1 MMPSVA
7 GASRGVA
14 GSAAVLARHARR
26 RRYLIAYL
34 FILPTFVVLGY
45 FTYYPAF
52 TALAGAFTSWDGF
65 NSPTFVGLD
74 NFKAIVTD
82 PTMQTAAV
90 NNLIWA
96 AFGIALSVIPA
107 FVVAELIFH
116 VKRARLKYVYRT
128 LFIVPIVVPSI
139 VNILLWRYIYDAHG
153 LLNLFLQALHLQ
165 DPTNPT
171 LWIADPHIALY
182 AVALLGFPWIN
193 SFNMLIFYAGLQNIP
208 SEVLEA
214 AGLDGVSGIRR
225 VWTMDIP
232 LVLSQFRLLLILAI
246 VNTISNITTPLVMT
260 NGGPGNATDVPAL
273 EMYNNA
279 VNGRFGYSMAISFL
293 LFLVVLALTVLNNR
307 FIRPSDEK
315 ARVA

>member
-7 GASRGVA
+7 DASR
-14 GSAAVLARHARR
+14 SAAGTSAVTARNARM
-26 RRYLIAYL
+26 RRYAIAYL
-34 FILPTFVVLGY
+34 FILPTFVGLGY

-65 NSPTFVGLD
+65 NPPTFVGLD

-82 PTMQTAAV
+82 PTMQQAAG

-96 AFGIALSVIPA
+96 AFSIALAIIPA

-116 VKRARLKYVYRT
+116 VKRPRLKYLYRT
-128 LFIVPIVVPSI
+128 LFIVPIVLPGI
-139 VNILLWRYIYDAHG
+139 VNILLWRYIYDGHG
-153 LLNLFLQALHLQ
+153 LLNLLLQALRLQ

-214 AGLDGVSGIRR
+214 AGLDGVGGLRR

-232 LVLSQFRLLLILAI
+232 LVLSQFRLLLVLAI

-260 NGGPGNATDVPAL
+260 NGGPGNATDMPSL
-273 EMYNNA
+273 EMYTSA

-293 LFLVVLALTVLNNR
+293 LFIVVLILTGINNR
-307 FIRPSDEK
+307 FLRTSQ
-315 ARVA
+315 

>member
-1 MMPSVA
+1 M
-7 GASRGVA
+7 
-14 GSAAVLARHARR
+14 

-34 FILPTFVVLGY
+34 FILPTFIVLGY

-52 TALAGAFTSWDGF
+52 TALVGSFTTWDGF
-65 NSPTFVGLD
+65 NPPTFVGLD

-82 PTMQTAAV
+82 PVMQTAAV

-96 AFGIALSVIPA
+96 GIGIVLAVMPA

-116 VKRARLKYVYRT
+116 VKRTRLKYLYRT
-128 LFIVPIVVPSI
+128 LFIVPIVVPNI

-153 LLNLFLQALHLQ
+153 LLNLLLQALHLQ
-165 DPTNPT
+165 DPGNPT
-171 LWIADPHIALY
+171 LWIANPHIALY

-214 AGLDGVSGIRR
+214 ASLDGVGGLRR

-232 LVLSQFRLLLILAI
+232 LLLAQFRLLLVLAI

-260 NGGPGNATDVPAL
+260 NGGPGNATDMPSL
-273 EMYNNA
+273 EMYTNA
-279 VNGRFGYSMAISFL
+279 INGRFGYSMAISFL
-293 LFLVVLALTVLNNR
+293 LFIVVLVLTALNNR
-307 FIRPSDEK
+307 FLRTAE
-315 ARVA
+315 

>member
-7 GASRGVA
+7 NTSRSVRGTGGVI
-14 GSAAVLARHARR
+14 ARR
-26 RRYLIAYL
+26 ARMRRYLIAYL
-34 FILPTFVVLGY
+34 FILPTFIVLGY

-52 TALAGAFTSWDGF
+52 TALVGSFTTWDGF
-65 NSPTFVGLD
+65 NPPTFVGLD

-82 PTMQTAAV
+82 PVMQTAAV

-96 AFGIALSVIPA
+96 GIGIVLAVMPA

-116 VKRARLKYVYRT
+116 VKRTRLKYLYRT
-128 LFIVPIVVPSI
+128 LFIVPIVVPNI

-153 LLNLFLQALHLQ
+153 LLNLLLQALHLQ
-165 DPTNPT
+165 GPGNPT
-171 LWIADPHIALY
+171 LWIANPHIALY

-214 AGLDGVSGIRR
+214 ASLDGVGGLRR

-232 LVLSQFRLLLILAI
+232 LLLAQFRLLLVLAI

-260 NGGPGNATDVPAL
+260 NGGPGNATDMPSL
-273 EMYNNA
+273 EMYTNA
-279 VNGRFGYSMAISFL
+279 INGRFGYSMAISFL
-293 LFLVVLALTVLNNR
+293 LFIVVLVLTALNNR
-307 FIRPSDEK
+307 FLRTAE
-315 ARVA
+315 

>member
-1 MMPSVA
+1 MMSSVVDA
-7 GASRGVA
+7 ARGGGP
-14 GSAAVLARHARR
+14 GSAAALARHARR

-34 FILPTFVVLGY
+34 FILPTFIVLGY

-52 TALAGAFTSWDGF
+52 TALAGSFTSWDGF
-65 NSPTFVGLD
+65 NPPTFVGLD

-82 PTMQTAAV
+82 PTMQQAAA

-116 VKRARLKYVYRT
+116 VKRPRLKYLYRT

-139 VNILLWRYIYDAHG
+139 VNILLWRYIYDSHG
-153 LLNLFLQALHLQ
+153 LLNLLLQALHLQ

-171 LWIADPHIALY
+171 LRIADPHLALY

-193 SFNMLIFYAGLQNIP
+193 SFNMLIFFAGLQNIP

-214 AGLDGVSGIRR
+214 SELDGVSGLRR
-225 VWTMDIP
+225 VWTIDIP

-293 LFLVVLALTVLNNR
+293 LFLVVLALTAVNNR
-307 FIRPSDEK
+307 FLK
-315 ARVA
+315 ASE

>member
-7 GASRGVA
+7 GAARGA
-14 GSAAVLARHARR
+14 PGSAGVMARSARR

-52 TALAGAFTSWDGF
+52 TALGGAFTSWDGF
-65 NSPTFVGLD
+65 NPPTFVGLD
-74 NFKAIVTD
+74 NFKAIVAD
-82 PTMQTAAV
+82 PVMQTAAT

-96 AFGIALSVIPA
+96 AFGIALSIIPA

-116 VKRARLKYVYRT
+116 VKRPRLTYLYRT
-128 LFIVPIVVPSI
+128 LFIVPIVLPGI

-153 LLNLFLQALHLQ
+153 LLNLLLQALHLQ
-165 DPTNPT
+165 DSANPT
-171 LWIADPHIALY
+171 LWIANPHIALY

-193 SFNMLIFYAGLQNIP
+193 SFNMLIFYAGLHNIP

-214 AGLDGVSGIRR
+214 ASLDGVGGLRR
-225 VWTMDIP
+225 LRTMDIP
-232 LVLSQFRLLLILAI
+232 LLVSQFRLLLILAS

-273 EMYNNA
+273 EMYTSA

-307 FIRPSDEK
+307 LVRSAER
-315 ARVA
+315 AS